1 MSEENKNLPVDEV
14 AVEEK
19 KTKAFLKNDYFLQ
32 YYEKEMQADAIKA
45 EALAK
50 LGRTE

>member
-1 MSEENKNLPVDEV
+1 MDKELADMIMKL
-14 AVEEK
+14 AEEK

-32 YYEKEMQADAIKA
+32 HYEKEMQADAIKA